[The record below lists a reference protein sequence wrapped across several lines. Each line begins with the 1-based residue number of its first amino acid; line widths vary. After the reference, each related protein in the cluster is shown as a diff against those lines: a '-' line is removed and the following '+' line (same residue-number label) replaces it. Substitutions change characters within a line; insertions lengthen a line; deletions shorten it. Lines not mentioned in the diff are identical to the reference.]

1 MKHMRSINTGKS
13 WVTCA
18 KLLPLTN
25 KLAVSSFNRSMKI
38 FDLQTYEMCGQVW
51 GGVFGVH
58 APVCSCPACKDLSCS
73 I

>member
-1 MKHMRSINTGKS
+1 MRSINTGKS

-51 GGVFGVH
+51 
-58 APVCSCPACKDLSCS
+58 ARRRSRRP
-73 I
+73 

>member
-1 MKHMRSINTGKS
+1 MRSINTGKS

-51 GGVFGVH
+51 ARWRSRRPCICV
-58 APVCSCPACKDLSCS
+58 
-73 I
+73 